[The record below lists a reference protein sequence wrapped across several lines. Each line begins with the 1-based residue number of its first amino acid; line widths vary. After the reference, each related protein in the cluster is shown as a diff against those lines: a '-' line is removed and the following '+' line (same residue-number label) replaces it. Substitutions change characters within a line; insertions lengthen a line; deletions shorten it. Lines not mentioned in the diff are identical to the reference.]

1 MVTVEQWTGREAVLL
16 QSVMRM
22 SNREFARKLGVSL
35 GTVMKWRRQG
45 SDLVPMPGTQQI
57 LDTTLQS
64 ICTEEEQAS
73 FMARLAASGVTVVP
87 SPRSSADL
95 YPETAVNE
103 GPRAVGHVVGPF
115 AVVSHKFLPVYAG
128 PALQGLWETARPV
141 LDGPGGL
148 ARAALTVDHPTARA
162 ATLYLYWCGVAML
175 HLEEHQRPASI
186 TDLAVWRYRSYLAD
200 RAWAGTVVRG
210 LLGAAATGDGST
222 VEDPGYVL
230 SVYELGEHPWG
241 PDVLPTA
248 MQLLATPSVLV
259 DRRDPGNIHGL
270 PAETERSLFASRWEH
285 PDAVAFTGAIS
296 TGLAGWSGIAYHPL
310 PAERALST
318 GEIIDLELD
327 VQALWAVS
335 VHIQAL
341 LESGQ
346 DPVMPPECGR
356 GQLAAAY
363 SRLTQSGPV
372 ETVQHRLM
380 RKAILATSELP
391 ERLQSAQDALR

>member
-16 QSVMRM
+16 QSVMRL
-22 SNREFARKLGVSL
+22 SNREFARRLGVAL

-45 SDLVPMPGTQQI
+45 ADLVPMPGTQQI
-57 LDTTLQS
+57 LDATLRTV
-64 ICTEEEQAS
+64 CTADEQEA
-73 FMARLAASGVTVVP
+73 FMARLAASGVAVVP
-87 SPRSSADL
+87 APRSSAPLD
-95 YPETAVNE
+95 PATRVNPAPGAE
-103 GPRAVGHVVGPF
+103 VSPVGPF

-128 PALQGLWETARPV
+128 PSLQALSELARPV
-141 LDGPGGL
+141 PDGPGGL
-148 ARAALTVDHPTARA
+148 ARRVLTVDHPTARA
-162 ATLYLYWCGVAML
+162 AMLYLYRCGVAVL
-175 HLEEHQRPASI
+175 HLEEHRRPASI

-200 RAWAGTVVRG
+200 RTWAGSVLRG
-210 LLGAAATGDGST
+210 LLGAATGDGGS
-222 VEDPGYVL
+222 VDDPGYVL
-230 SVYELGEHPWG
+230 SVYELGEHPW
-241 PDVLPTA
+241 PAEALPTA

-259 DRRDPGNIHGL
+259 DRRDPGNIQGL
-270 PAETERSLFASRWEH
+270 PSETELSLFASRWEH

-318 GEIIDLELD
+318 GEILDLELD

-391 ERLQSAQDALR
+391 DRLQSAQDALR